1 MFNEVFA
8 KYFKHK
14 TMILKKQNKKT
25 KKTSTTCHF
34 ELIINS

>member
-14 TMILKKQNKKT
+14 TMIVKNKT
-25 KKTSTTCHF
+25 KKQKKHEWEAEDDCS
-34 ELIINS
+34 SY

>member
-14 TMILKKQNKKT
+14 TMILKKKKQ
-25 KKTSTTCHF
+25 KKTSTTLHF
-34 ELIINS
+34 ELTINS

>member
-14 TMILKKQNKKT
+14 TMILKKKL
-25 KKTSTTCHF
+25 KKTSTTLHF
-34 ELIINS
+34 ELTINS